1 MLIIAFCVALCV
13 YLLIYAP
20 AWWRRRLLSNIPK
33 LPGDK
38 LSKDALLAVGR
49 SLGALGPLV
58 RLPGEHGVLVTDP
71 SLAKRLLEHGGG
83 AVVREMTAYERYG
96 GFLGGSLVLLPQATP
111 AHRTLRSALLPLFSV
126 AATRRAHGALLEC
139 TQRLLDAIS
148 TKSAA
153 IGSDRAI
160 PLYRLLQ
167 NFVID
172 VTSTSFL
179 SHRLGDAESRRLI
192 ALLEEWLDTPPP
204 LPPTTMQRLWRRFGR
219 GGPIE
224 VDRLHRAYDVLL
236 DKLCAKQADAFTVA
250 DNTSH
255 PTSVYAALNACG
267 LATDDEVRNQT
278 AGLLFAGLNSAKEL
292 HFMLSLLAKHPK
304 LQEEARME
312 VDQKLGASLPTY
324 ESLSKG
330 LDLCSRI
337 VHEALRLSPGIEHL
351 RLITTRTMR
360 TPAAAGSNAGALL
373 PSGTRL
379 VVSPSL
385 LHKHPTHYPQQPNDQ
400 PQPELFTDSAQAAR
414 PAGSFLPFSA
424 GAKGCPAGGFALH
437 EMRMLLVRVL
447 QVFELRED
455 AAGKGVC
462 CIVRS
467 REEEQEAAEAE
478 PPP

>member
-1 MLIIAFCVALCV
+1 MLIIAFCVFLCV

-324 ESLSKG
+324 ESFSKG
-330 LDLCSRI
+330 LDLALALFMRHYAFAWHRALAIDHDANDAHACSRW
-337 VHEALRLSPGIEHL
+337 EQCWCP
-351 RLITTRTMR
+351 
-360 TPAAAGSNAGALL
+360 PAE
-373 PSGTRL
+373 R
-379 VVSPSL
+379 
-385 LHKHPTHYPQQPNDQ
+385 H
-400 PQPELFTDSAQAAR
+400 AAR
-414 PAGSFLPFSA
+414 RLALYCTALPHITRSSQTTNHSRSFLQTAHRRHGRP
-424 GAKGCPAGGFALH
+424 GASFPSPRAPRDARRAALH
-437 EMRMLLVRVL
+437 CTRC
-447 QVFELRED
+447 
-455 AAGKGVC
+455 VC
-462 CIVRS
+462 S
-467 REEEQEAAEAE
+467 L
-478 PPP
+478 